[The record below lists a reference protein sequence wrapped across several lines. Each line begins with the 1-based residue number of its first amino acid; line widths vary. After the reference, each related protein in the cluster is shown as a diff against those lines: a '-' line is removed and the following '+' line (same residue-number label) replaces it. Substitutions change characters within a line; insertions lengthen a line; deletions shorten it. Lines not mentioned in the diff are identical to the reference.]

1 MQDQI
6 SPPPVS
12 NNAVLSLSELS
23 SSLKK
28 TVESVYDQV
37 RVRAEISRPTRAA
50 SGHIYFTLKDEND
63 TLDAVCW
70 KTVAGQLSVA
80 PEEGLDVIATGKL
93 TTYPGRSKY
102 QIVIKDIEL
111 AGEGA
116 LLKQLEERKKRLT
129 AEGLFDA
136 ARKQPLPSMPQVI
149 GVVTSPT
156 GAVIRDI
163 LHRLSERFP
172 VTVLL
177 WPVLV
182 QGDGA
187 ADQITAAIEG
197 FDALLDAPS
206 PHVPV
211 PDLVIVARGG
221 GSLED
226 LMAFNEEKVVRA
238 AAACRLPLIS
248 AVGHETDHTLIDLAA
263 DRRAPTP
270 TAAAELAVPVKA
282 ELAAR
287 LTELDARLARN
298 LGQQFERSGQ
308 ILRSMARAL
317 GDPEML
323 LSSKTQRLDLSF
335 AGLDQQ
341 VEARVSRLTERL
353 RKIGDR
359 LPLPAEQLR
368 RAEASAQALET
379 RQTDALMR
387 RLTHAQKHLTQTAD
401 RIVAPGEHLTRSRA
415 SLDLLNRR
423 LQDRIDHLITQSKT
437 HIDQAGRLLE
447 AGSFQR
453 ILERGFALVTGPD
466 GQVMRRPDQYADG
479 AEVRLNLAEG
489 MRQAV
494 LGQSIEGQAIEGQ
507 AIGGQAADAP
517 PSKPRSTKSTP
528 KSSSRGDRKD
538 DDGQADL
545 F

>member
-12 NNAVLSLSELS
+12 NNPVLSLSELS
-23 SSLKK
+23 ASLKK

-50 SGHIYFTLKDEND
+50 SGHIYFTLKDENT

-70 KTVAGQLSVA
+70 KTVAGQLSIQ
-80 PEEGLDVIATGKL
+80 PEEGLDVVATGKL

-116 LLKQLEERKKRLT
+116 LLKQLEERKRRLA

-136 ARKQPLPSMPQVI
+136 SGKKPLPVMPQVI

-163 LHRLSERFP
+163 LHRLEERFP
-172 VTVLL
+172 TQVYV
-177 WPVLV
+177 WPVMV
-182 QGDGA
+182 QGEGA
-187 ADQITAAIEG
+187 ADQISAAIKG
-197 FDALLDAPS
+197 FDALLDQDNPPIAP
-206 PHVPV
+206 

-226 LMAFNEEKVVRA
+226 LMAFNEEQVVRA

-263 DRRAPTP
+263 DLRAPTP

-282 ELAAR
+282 ELSARITDLEGR
-287 LTELDARLARN
+287 LTRN
-298 LGQQFERSGQ
+298 LGQHFERSSQ
-308 ILRSMARAL
+308 VLRSMERAL

-323 LSSKTQRLDLSF
+323 LSSKAQRLDLAFSS
-335 AGLDQQ
+335 LDRQM
-341 VEARVSRLTERL
+341 ESRLNHLGDML
-353 RKIGDR
+353 RRQSDR
-359 LPLPAEQLR
+359 LPLPSEQLR
-368 RAEASAQALET
+368 RAASALSDLDLRAV
-379 RQTDALMR
+379 DAMGR
-387 RLTHAQKHLTQTAD
+387 RLTRCQSQLSAVAD
-401 RIVAPGEHLTRSRA
+401 RITGPGEEITRAA
-415 SLDLLNRR
+415 SKLDLAVSRLENQFDQVITRQQNRF
-423 LQDRIDHLITQSKT
+423 Q
-437 HIDQAGRLLE
+437 QASRLLE

-453 ILERGFALVTGPD
+453 ILEKGFALVTGPD
-466 GQVMRRPDQYADG
+466 GQVMRSDDQYQDG
-479 AEVRLNLAEG
+479 TVLTLKLAKGQRDATLGRLDGVPSPQNPP
-489 MRQAV
+489 QK
-494 LGQSIEGQAIEGQ
+494 
-507 AIGGQAADAP
+507 AA
-517 PSKPRSTKSTP
+517 SP
-528 KSSSRGDRKD
+528 KSASKKD
-538 DDGQADL
+538 KSPKDTGQADL